1 MQHGS
6 ALNTPKAQ
14 KLSRQASGILRKVD
28 AMIEED
34 AYCPN
39 IIQQVDAVIG
49 CLASLRREL
58 LSGHLEHCLAHKML
72 ENKEKTI
79 KELMKLYNI
88 S

>member
-1 MQHGS
+1 MEHGS
-6 ALNTPKAQ
+6 AHNKAKTQ
-14 KLSRQASGILRKVD
+14 KLSRQAAGILRKVD
-28 AMIEED
+28 TMVQED